1 MALTDTAPGAGAPP
15 APLRVAT
22 EPVAR
27 GRTRRRAA
35 GRPVWMEA
43 PSLPMQ
49 LAKAVLLAAVMV
61 AVLFPFVYV
70 LAVSFSSERDILGGG
85 LILFPQHPTL
95 EAYQAL
101 LRGGVVVRSL
111 EVSVGLVTIGTTVKM
126 LFTIALAYGLSKSGV
141 PGAKPV
147 LLMVLGTLLFS
158 PGLIPSYLLVKGLGM
173 IDTYQSL
180 ILPGLI
186 SAFNLIVLRNFFMNI
201 PQELLEAAR
210 LDGASDWQVL
220 WRLVLPLSAA
230 ALAVVA
236 LFYGVGIWD
245 AFFNAILYLND
256 ASKWPIQVVLQ
267 QYVLQGSALA
277 SAAQLDPNQPPPPTE
292 TIQMAIIVLATV
304 PILLVYP
311 FLQRYF
317 TKGVLTG
324 AIKG

>member
-1 MALTDTAPGAGAPP
+1 
-15 APLRVAT
+15 
-22 EPVAR
+22 
-27 GRTRRRAA
+27 
-35 GRPVWMEA
+35 MEA

-245 AFFNAILYLND
+245 AFFNAILYLNERQQVADSGCPAAIRAAGQRARFGGAVGPQPAAATDGNHPDGDHRARHRTDSAGLPLLAAVLHQGRADRRHQGVTAPKEERPQWTDND
-256 ASKWPIQVVLQ
+256 ARR
-267 QYVLQGSALA
+267 
-277 SAAQLDPNQPPPPTE
+277 D
-292 TIQMAIIVLATV
+292 
-304 PILLVYP
+304 
-311 FLQRYF
+311 
-317 TKGVLTG
+317 
-324 AIKG
+324 